1 MGISGAPVAGS
12 GPEDGSVAISDR
24 VLLSGVSER
33 GMTIPAFLSV
43 DVEPDAFQ
51 LSRRDPQGWKGY
63 RATIE
68 VVERLRSALSA
79 RIGASPR
86 FGWYVRM
93 DPQIAEVY
101 GRPEH
106 VLTAFPDQV
115 ARLQAGGDYFGVHAH
130 AIRWSEHHQLWVHD
144 FEDASWHTHS
154 TRFALD
160 AYARWAGAPARR
172 FRSGAGFLTNGI
184 VDVIDQ
190 CGVKVDLTL
199 EPVSGWGLTA
209 SAITAGADSSPI
221 FGAYTD
227 CHTAP
232 RVPYRPARQDFRV
245 RARRDGR
252 DVVMIPLATSI
263 LTASQP
269 LWRRTAKWLLGR
281 RPQAQ
286 VLYPGAGWPSGSAY
300 WDLVERQL
308 SSMPRPYLSIAIRT
322 DRPESAAAPAVR
334 RIFEAL
340 PQHRLA
346 ARLCFTDPLE
356 VVDRLV

>member
-1 MGISGAPVAGS
+1 
-12 GPEDGSVAISDR
+12 
-24 VLLSGVSER
+24 
-33 GMTIPAFLSV
+33 MTIPAFLSV

-51 LSRRDPQGWKGY
+51 LSRRDPQGWEGY
-63 RATIE
+63 RATLE
-68 VVERLRSALSA
+68 VVERLRAALSA
-79 RIGASPR
+79 RSDARPR
-86 FGWYVRM
+86 FGWYFRT

-101 GRPEH
+101 GQPDH
-106 VLTAFPDQV
+106 VLTAFPDRV
-115 ARLQAGGDYFGVHAH
+115 ARLQASGDYFGVHAH
-130 AIRWSEHHQLWVHD
+130 AIRWSEDHQLWVHD
-144 FEDASWHTHS
+144 FGDASWHAHA

-160 AYARWAGAPARR
+160 GYARWAGAPARR

-184 VDVIDQ
+184 VDVIDR
-190 CGVKVDLTL
+190 CGITVDLTL

-209 SAITAGADSSPI
+209 STVTAGADSSPI
-221 FGAYTD
+221 IGAYTD

-232 RVPYRPARQDFRV
+232 RVPYRPARRDFRV
-245 RARRDGR
+245 RARRSGR
-252 DVVMIPLATSI
+252 DVVMIPLAT
-263 LTASQP
+263 TTPARPQP
-269 LWRRTAKWLLGR
+269 AWKRTVKWLLGR

-286 VLYPGAGWPSGSAY
+286 VLYPDAGWASGSSY
-300 WDLVERQL
+300 WDVVERQL

-322 DRPESAAAPAVR
+322 DRPDSAGAPAVR